1 MAIDPDT
8 TRKVGHLLR
17 RAGFGA
23 APSQIAA
30 YAAKGLPATI
40 DALVNYGQ
48 TPNPLDAT
56 LNHVQGDLIDLHNLL
71 DVQTWWIYRMI
82 HTTRPL
88 EEKMTLFW
96 HGHFATANYKVN
108 NPAFMQ
114 QQNVTQRSLA
124 LGSFGDMM
132 TAMAKDP
139 AMLIWLD
146 GASNRKGAPNENF
159 AREMMELFSVGIGHY
174 TEDDVHAGAKAFTGW
189 NLNRQQGTFQF
200 NARQHDTSAKTF
212 RGTTGNLNGDDI
224 IKNVVADPATAQQLA
239 LKLFTFFAYDHPD
252 PAVIQPFADVYLKS
266 NLAIKPVVQ
275 AILSSDVFYSEQAM
289 QGHLKS
295 PTEYVLGLVHGLNGQ
310 VGERNLAIA
319 LRNMGQE
326 LFNPP
331 NVGGWPGGPEWID
344 AGTMAARFNFG
355 ALLSAAQKGAAGGGF
370 IDPESLV
377 QAAQLTDW
385 GSIVDLF
392 GGSLTAGLTDASKAA
407 LASYTTGT
415 ASGQN
420 LSVKLR
426 GLLHLISM
434 TPEYQVA

>member
-1 MAIDPDT
+1 
-8 TRKVGHLLR
+8 
-17 RAGFGA
+17 
-23 APSQIAA
+23 
-30 YAAKGLPATI
+30 
-40 DALVNYGQ
+40 
-48 TPNPLDAT
+48 
-56 LNHVQGDLIDLHNLL
+56 
-71 DVQTWWIYRMI
+71 
-82 HTTRPL
+82 
-88 EEKMTLFW
+88 
-96 HGHFATANYKVN
+96 
-108 NPAFMQ
+108 
-114 QQNVTQRSLA
+114 
-124 LGSFGDMM
+124 
-132 TAMAKDP
+132 
-139 AMLIWLD
+139 
-146 GASNRKGAPNENF
+146 
-159 AREMMELFSVGIGHY
+159 
-174 TEDDVHAGAKAFTGW
+174 
-189 NLNRQQGTFQF
+189 
-200 NARQHDTSAKTF
+200 
-212 RGTTGNLNGDDI
+212 
-224 IKNVVADPATAQQLA
+224 
-239 LKLFTFFAYDHPD
+239 
-252 PAVIQPFADVYLKS
+252 
-266 NLAIKPVVQ
+266 
-275 AILSSDVFYSEQAM
+275 
-289 QGHLKS
+289 
-295 PTEYVLGLVHGLNGQ
+295 GQ
-310 VGERNLAIA
+310 VSERNLALA